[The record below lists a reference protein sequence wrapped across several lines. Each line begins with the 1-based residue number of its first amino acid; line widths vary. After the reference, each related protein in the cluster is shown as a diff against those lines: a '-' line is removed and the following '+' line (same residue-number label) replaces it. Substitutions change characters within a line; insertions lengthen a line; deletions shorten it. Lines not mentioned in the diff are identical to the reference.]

1 MEIMTLQAKDV
12 AIRSARKLTDE
23 YGQDLPQAVE
33 EELDRIRKKNSDR
46 SPDESIEV
54 VAIVLGVAQLV
65 VAIAQLAVDL
75 SNLFKQRSEPLPL
88 PEEMVILVR
97 QKIPKDTI
105 KAAQRAK
112 KEDLIKRIT
121 IIVVEDILND
131 ENA

>member
-12 AIRSARKLTDE
+12 AIRSARKLADE

-33 EELDRIRKKNSDR
+33 EELDRIRKKNLDR
-46 SPDESIEV
+46 SPDESFEV

-75 SNLFKQRSEPLPL
+75 RNLFKQRSEPLPL
-88 PEEMVILVR
+88 PEDLVILVW
-97 QKIPKDTI
+97 QKIPEDTI
-105 KAAQRAK
+105 KAAHREGK
-112 KEDLIKRIT
+112 KDLIERIT

-131 ENA
+131 EDS